1 MVMLDVIPVDA
12 TEPVQTRALV
22 SLNEA
27 GRLARLFKIFAN
39 ETRLRLLH
47 ALVRDEELCVGDL
60 ADTLAM
66 KPQAVSNQLQR
77 LADRGILASRRDG
90 TSIYYHI
97 VDPCVPVLLERGLC
111 LTECCPEGTPEN
123 VVTESIE
130 NKSEATNE
138 CCTEAK
144 DACCSE
150 SSSAPVQAAKSNS
163 RRKKATGKIAQTK
176 RRRS

>member
-1 MVMLDVIPVDA
+1 MVTLDVIPPDA
-12 TEPVQTRALV
+12 TEPVHTRALI
-22 SLNEA
+22 SLDEA

-60 ADTLAM
+60 ADALSM

-77 LADRGILASRRDG
+77 LVNRGILASRRDG

-111 LTECCPEGTPEN
+111 LTECCPEGPAEN
-123 VVTESIE
+123 GVSENIE
-130 NKSEATNE
+130 KKSEATGD

-144 DACCSE
+144 DVCCSE
-150 SSSAPVQAAKSNS
+150 SSSAPVQATKSKS
-163 RRKKATGKIAQTK
+163 RRKKATGKIAQSK